1 MNKLYPEISSACK
14 RTDLSLWDAYDLS
27 LSGDFESIGKG
38 HLLFPGYRS
47 RSNQKESL
55 RVSEQEARFAFVE
68 SLNRSSLLYSVEAPT
83 NKLYQFT
90 GRTPMSAQS
99 DLEIHDETGQRICNV
114 EFKAKGI
121 SPSASEHIHIYKDF
135 QKLLRE
141 PLWGL
146 WFHLLESVNNSTIND
161 LLCVMHSQICKV
173 QQEFKHDVESPG
185 LTVHICVLQHGF
197 SLQKDL
203 TIPPD
208 AEVLPDD
215 FQLDLVVSRSEL
227 LSSDNLKGWNIH
239 RRADL

>member
-1 MNKLYPEISSACK
+1 MDKLNPEISSVC
-14 RTDLSLWDAYDLS
+14 RLTDFSLWDAYDLS
-27 LSGDFESIGKG
+27 LNGSFESAGKG
-38 HLLFPGYRS
+38 HFLFPRYRGS
-47 RSNQKESL
+47 QDQSL

-68 SLNRSSLLYSVEAPT
+68 SLRRSSFLYSVEAPT

-90 GRTPMSAQS
+90 GSTPMSAQS
-99 DLEIHDETGQRICNV
+99 DLAIHDEAGQRICNV

-121 SPSASEHIHIYKDF
+121 SPSANKHIHIYKDF

-141 PLWGL
+141 PIWGL

-173 QQEFKHDVESPG
+173 QQEFKYDAESPG
-185 LTVHICVLQHGF
+185 LTIHICVLQHGF

-203 TIPPD
+203 SISPD
-208 AEVLPDD
+208 IELSPEDS
-215 FQLDLVVSRSEL
+215 QLDLVVSRSEL
-227 LSSDNLKGWNIH
+227 LRANNLKGWNIH